1 MKKQATHLL
10 PTLLAVRDAL
20 AQGSTDL
27 LALGA
32 RYDSE
37 HDEIHVKVKDKWA
50 SFHAKDLE
58 TIIRNMEAGEDASG
72 PGLA

>member
-1 MKKQATHLL
+1 MKKATHLL

-20 AQGSTDL
+20 AQGNTDL
-27 LALGA
+27 EPLGA
-32 RYDSE
+32 RISSDHSLIQVMVE
-37 HDEIHVKVKDKWA
+37 GKWA